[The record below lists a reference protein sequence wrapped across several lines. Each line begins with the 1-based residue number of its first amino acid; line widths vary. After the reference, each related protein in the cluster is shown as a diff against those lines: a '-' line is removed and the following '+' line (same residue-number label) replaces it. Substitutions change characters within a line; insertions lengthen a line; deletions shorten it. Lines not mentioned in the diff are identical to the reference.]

1 MLLWLSIYLRSA
13 IPYFVAYKIVLSAW
27 EFYLSQARVSNPW
40 WIGKGWYLRKI
51 EIEREKVGD
60 RDRVQ
65 CQEKKKIMVI
75 DPLNQSNSI
84 YLKLMS

>member
-1 MLLWLSIYLRSA
+1 MDWKRMISEKDR
-13 IPYFVAYKIVLSAW
+13 
-27 EFYLSQARVSNPW
+27 N
-40 WIGKGWYLRKI
+40 
-51 EIEREKVGD
+51 REKVGD